1 MNRFAAAVI
10 LAVPSVVFGQTVTL
24 SKGNQILINQGLQ
37 VQGMVTNFDPFH
49 LNTYQ
54 AANYTSINWLWDSN
68 TAAQGTAPG
77 AMPWAR
83 WARDQS
89 EMPPRPGYNEPGCV
103 NKLTAVHVGDEPNL
117 NDDTTRTNY
126 VNWFNAV
133 RASYPNAILYTN
145 NYGG

>member
-1 MNRFAAAVI
+1 MNRFAAAIV

-49 LNTYQ
+49 LSTYQ

-83 WARDQS
+83 WARGQS
-89 EMPPRPGYNEPGCV
+89 EMPPRPGSNETGYLS
-103 NKLTAVHVGDEPNL
+103 KLIAVKLGDARDL
-117 NDDTTRTNY
+117 
-126 VNWFNAV
+126 
-133 RASYPNAILYTN
+133 
-145 NYGG
+145 